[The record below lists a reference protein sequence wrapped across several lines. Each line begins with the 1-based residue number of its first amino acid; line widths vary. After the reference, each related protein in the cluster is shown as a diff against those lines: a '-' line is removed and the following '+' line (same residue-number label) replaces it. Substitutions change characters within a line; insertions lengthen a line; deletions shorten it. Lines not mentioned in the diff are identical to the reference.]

1 MSFATCY
8 LPPDFDDLV
17 WASGMVYELQ
27 IPASLEFVVQCPL
40 NLVQVKITGQGQA
53 RLSLYERVETQVAK
67 AP

>member
-1 MSFATCY
+1 
-8 LPPDFDDLV
+8 
-17 WASGMVYELQ
+17 MVYELQ